1 MNKMKIIAALLALTV
16 SFSLNACSDVNSA
29 ESESMKNDSISVQSE
44 ADIIT
49 TAETS
54 QPEQLTSNSQTAVE
68 SADNT
73 ESEKEVTQLVVTIN
87 GKEFTATLEDTQAA
101 KELTEMLPL
110 TLTMSEMNGNEKY
123 GDLPTGLTQDVYA
136 PGEIHA
142 GDILLWGSDTLVL
155 FYESFSSSYSYTA
168 VGYLDDPSGIKDAV
182 GSGNAEVT
190 ISY

>member
-1 MNKMKIIAALLALTV
+1 MNKKKILSALLTLAMTL
-16 SFSLNACSDVNSA
+16 LLAACSDTTVTETA
-29 ESESMKNDSISVQSE
+29 GTESRNTSVQ
-44 ADIIT
+44 DT
-49 TAETS
+49 TGM
-54 QPEQLTSNSQTAVE
+54 
-68 SADNT
+68 NT